1 MSSIRKIALKRIK
14 RLFELAKEMSH
25 DDPELAQRYVNIA
38 RRIAMR
44 ARVRLP
50 REYRRMICRKC
61 KSFIIPFNKGG
72 SSKSSDGW
80 LPNYFVPIE
89 YYIDWSTNAVK
100 LHYIYKNEE

>member
-61 KSFIIPFNKGG
+61 KSFIIPGFNCRVRIQPRREPHIVITCFKCGAHMRIPLRRHKVVK
-72 SSKSSDGW
+72 SKS
-80 LPNYFVPIE
+80 
-89 YYIDWSTNAVK
+89 
-100 LHYIYKNEE
+100 